1 MGKTGRLLFC
11 VILMGICDVVGAQGV
26 EAAFAQIQRAEPG
39 ISYIVLEAKTG
50 SVLLEHNAD
59 QVRAPASM
67 VKMMQMLL
75 VAEGIE
81 EGRWSLDTEL
91 VASKRAADEWGSSIY
106 LTEGEVWTLDEIM
119 QAVAV
124 RSANDGSVMVAENL
138 WGSVEN
144 YLARMNERARELG
157 MIDTE
162 FFSVNG
168 LPPRDEDRPNDR
180 TTARDMAI
188 LAQWCVTHPIVMEW
202 AGKPSLNISK
212 RRNDTRSNTN
222 RLLWQLEGCDGLKT
236 GYTRAAGFCLA
247 ATAERDGVRL
257 ITVVMGFDD
266 ADNRFSLA
274 RYALERGFGMMQRVR
289 LFAQGEL
296 FQDPIPV
303 RNSERQEIGLVAA
316 EDLWVTAPAA
326 SIQDI
331 EIIAR
336 TPRQLRAPLQ
346 SGAVVG
352 EVRVQLNGTVLAQTS
367 LCVDEPVEEASWRW
381 KLKNSIMR
389 GFQPSAAMGV
399 MD

>member
-1 MGKTGRLLFC
+1 MGKTGVLLFC
-11 VILMGICDVVGAQGV
+11 IMIGVSGGVAQGAD
-26 EAAFAQIQRAEPG
+26 AALAQIQRNEPG
-39 ISYIVLEAKTG
+39 ISYIVIEAKTG
-50 SVLLEHNAD
+50 AVLLEHNAD

-81 EGRWSLDTEL
+81 EERWSLDTEL
-91 VASKRAADEWGSSIY
+91 VASKRAADEWGSSIH
-106 LTEGEVWTLDEIM
+106 LTEGEVWTLGEIM
-119 QAVAV
+119 QAVTV

-138 WGSVEN
+138 WGSVEK
-144 YLARMNERARELG
+144 YLERMNERAQELG

-188 LAQWCVTHPIVMEW
+188 LAQWCVTHPIIMEW
-202 AGKPSLNISK
+202 AGTPSLDVSK
-212 RRNDTRSNTN
+212 RRNDNRSNTN
-222 RLLWQLEGCDGLKT
+222 RLLWGLEGADGLKT

-247 ATAERDGVRL
+247 ATAQRNDVRL
-257 ITVVMGFDD
+257 IAVVMGFAD

-274 RYALERGFGMMQRVR
+274 QHALESGFGRMQRVQ
-289 LFAQGEL
+289 LFAQGEQ

-303 RNSERQEIGLVAA
+303 RNSEIREIGLVTTD
-316 EDLWVTAPAA
+316 DLWVTAPADDM
-326 SIQDI
+326 QHI

-336 TPRQLRAPLQ
+336 TPRQLRAPLEP
-346 SGAVVG
+346 GAIVG

-367 LCVDEPVEEASWRW
+367 LCVDDRVEEASWRW
-381 KLKNSIMR
+381 KLKNSIVR
-389 GFQPSAAMGV
+389 GLQPSATMSAV
-399 MD
+399 N